1 MTTLQYLQRVARRT
15 RDGDFTR
22 LALTEQMDVLEAANS
37 ALMRLYNALP
47 SYLREQTQGFTLP
60 APVTLYNVPVVNG
73 SETLTTGIFN
83 VNQIGC
89 TVLIAGDPAY
99 NQILGTDN
107 LRNPYNGPTGTAA
120 TLQIYGDALYST
132 TYPFDRIIGNP
143 RFTDTGFSPLVPNE
157 MSRSEGEWTWLFQCQ
172 LGRPMTWGVQYL
184 GNSQGNNPMMVVR
197 FAPLPDIAYSIK
209 IRMSFWPLR
218 LLLQDVQ
225 GATTLG
231 VPDQF
236 LETSLIPMAIKE
248 LMTKP
253 CYKSAG
259 PDIDKMLLQQGID
272 AVAFA
277 ELQVADPAAPSN
289 RIYCPLGY

>member
-22 LALTEQMDVLEAANS
+22 LALTEQMDVLEAANA

-47 SYLREQTQGFTLP
+47 SYLKEQTQGFTLL
-60 APVTLYNVPVVNG
+60 APVTLYNVAVTAQ
-73 SETLTTGIFN
+73 STTLSTGIFN
-83 VNQIGC
+83 VDQIGC

-99 NQILGTDN
+99 NQILGTNN
-107 LRNPYNGPTGTAA
+107 LRNPYNGATGTAA
-120 TLQIYGDALYST
+120 TLTIYGDALYST
-132 TYPFDRIIGNP
+132 TYPFDRVIGNP
-143 RFTDTGFSPLVPNE
+143 RFTDTNASPLIWNE
-157 MSRSEGEWTWLFQCQ
+157 MAKSEGEWNWLFQCQ
-172 LGRPMTWGVQYL
+172 QGRPMTWGTQFL
-184 GNSQGNNPMMVVR
+184 GNSQGNNPMMVLK
-197 FAPLPDIAYSIK
+197 FAPLPDQNYSIK

-236 LETSLIPMAIKE
+236 LETSLLPMAIQE

-253 CYKSAG
+253 CFKSAG
-259 PDIDKMLLQQGID
+259 PDIDKLLLQQGLD
-272 AVAFA
+272 GAAFA
-277 ELQVADPAAPSN
+277 QLQVADPAAPLN
-289 RIYCPLGY
+289 RNYCPLGY